1 MARIHTTLGL
11 LPCILSL
18 ASLTLTLCHPLAT
31 ASSDPQVFINDVTFI
46 GRRTSG
52 NVEFFGG
59 IPFAEAPV
67 DDLRLRPPVLKSL
80 KSKSEFGQQTT
91 QNTTTFNATQF
102 GPSCIQTL
110 LPADQISEDCLSLN
124 IFRPRLSRA
133 DDDKSK
139 SEGLPVMVWFY
150 GGGFIVG
157 SASQYDGT
165 PLVNRSVY
173 RETPTILIT
182 ANYRLGPLGF
192 PRGDDVAR
200 EAVTGSGILNLGLQ
214 DNIAALQWIQEN
226 VAFFGGDP
234 SKVTVFGESAG
245 AFAIQ
250 LLLLRGK
257 LQSLARGAIM
267 ESTGG
272 LPTLSPSG
280 SAANTAW
287 SNFMEALPQCANTST
302 SLNDVECIR
311 NLTTSELIDG
321 FNNAHILFNSPA
333 VSEWIPTLD
342 SEIVPAFPSTLR
354 PAHGAVEAVVIG
366 CNKDEATLVTAQT
379 ANSTQAISDRILSA
393 PPSPPDASTFER
405 EAQLKELEHILN
417 QTLALYPNNPSLG
430 SPFDTGN
437 ETFGLDPEYK
447 RTAAV
452 STDMEFQS
460 MRRFHLD
467 QQLLPAGIRSYS
479 FLFADPDAVP
489 VQDFVNGS
497 PAPGSLGVTHSS
509 EIFYVFGTLAERPE
523 VKQVTPTA
531 AKLSEMMMDYW
542 ISFAN
547 VLDPNDDN
555 GANRPDWPEYTAENQ
570 IMLQL
575 NGHNTTAIP
584 DDFRKEQIALFNRNP
599 AVFGY

>member
-1 MARIHTTLGL
+1 MTRILTTLGL

-18 ASLTLTLCHPLAT
+18 ASLTLTLCHPLGT
-31 ASSDPQVFINDVTFI
+31 SGSDPQVSIDDATFI
-46 GRRTSG
+46 GRRTSDS
-52 NVEFFGG
+52 VEFFGG
-59 IPFAEAPV
+59 IPFAVAPV
-67 DDLRLRPPVLKSL
+67 DNLRLRPPVLKSF
-80 KSKSEFGQQTT
+80 KSKYESGQQS
-91 QNTTTFNATQF
+91 QNTTTFNSTQF
-102 GPSCIQTL
+102 GPSCIQTS

-124 IFRPRLSRA
+124 IFRPRLPRVE
-133 DDDKSK
+133 DDESK

-150 GGGFIVG
+150 GGGYIVG
-157 SASQYDGT
+157 STSHYDGT
-165 PLVNRSVY
+165 PLVNHSVY
-173 RETPTILIT
+173 RETPTILIS

-200 EAVTGSGILNLGLQ
+200 EAATASGILNLGLQ

-245 AFAIQ
+245 ALAVE
-250 LLLLRGK
+250 LLLLSGK
-257 LQSLARGAIM
+257 LEGLARGAIM
-267 ESTGG
+267 ESTGFV
-272 LPTLSPSG
+272 PALSPSG

-287 SNFMEALPQCANTST
+287 SNFMDALPQCANTST

-321 FNNAHILFNSPA
+321 FNNAQIFFNSSTAPTQ
-333 VSEWIPTLD
+333 WMPTLD

-354 PAHGAVEAVVIG
+354 PAHGAVGAVVIG
-366 CNKDEATLVTAQT
+366 CNKDEATLLTDQT
-379 ANSTQAISDRILSA
+379 VNSIQAISDRILLA

-405 EAQLKELEHILN
+405 EAQLKELELILN

-437 ETFGLDPEYK
+437 ATFGLDPEYK

-452 STDMEFQS
+452 SADMEFHS
-460 MRRFHLD
+460 MRRFHLN

-489 VQDFVNGS
+489 VQDFIIGNPV
-497 PAPGSLGVTHSS
+497 PGSLGVPHSS

-547 VLDPNDDN
+547 VLDPNDGN

-570 IMLQL
+570 IVLQL
-575 NGHNTTAIP
+575 NGHNTTGIP